1 MLKADIRFQSS
12 FNLSSLNRVTKK
24 IKKEERKRE
33 VKEGNHAR
41 NHNRNHS
48 GINEDTNDRFGLF
61 LENSSLVPY
70 IVLDS
75 QQTG

>member
-1 MLKADIRFQSS
+1 M
-12 FNLSSLNRVTKK
+12 
-24 IKKEERKRE
+24 
-33 VKEGNHAR
+33 KEGNHAR

-48 GINEDTNDRFGLF
+48 GINEDTDDRFGLF
-61 LENSSLVPY
+61 LENSSTVPC